1 MSLKNIKK
9 KQKNLLNNCKKFL
22 IREKKKNLDISASPL
37 CFYTIWADT
46 PGYYKTLDL
55 YGLKDN
61 SKIFFFLKT

>member
-37 CFYTIWADT
+37 CF
-46 PGYYKTLDL
+46 TLSGPIHQGIIKL
-55 YGLKDN
+55 
-61 SKIFFFLKT
+61 